1 MSRHKSSAAAWLDGL
16 PPGGLIWP
24 FGSLSSREMSYIL
37 LGCLDEICL
46 STESMKPTGGDL
58 FATLA
63 NFRYRIEPHLEAA
76 SLALKWKVGPMERLA
91 PGSSRMPQIM
101 RIANEAISNVLK
113 HSESGLVRVSG
124 QVEAD

>member
-1 MSRHKSSAAAWLDGL
+1 
-16 PPGGLIWP
+16 
-24 FGSLSSREMSYIL
+24 
-37 LGCLDEICL
+37 
-46 STESMKPTGGDL
+46 MKPTGEDL

-76 SLALKWKVGPMERLA
+76 SFALKWKVGPMERLA

-124 QVEAD
+124 QVQAD